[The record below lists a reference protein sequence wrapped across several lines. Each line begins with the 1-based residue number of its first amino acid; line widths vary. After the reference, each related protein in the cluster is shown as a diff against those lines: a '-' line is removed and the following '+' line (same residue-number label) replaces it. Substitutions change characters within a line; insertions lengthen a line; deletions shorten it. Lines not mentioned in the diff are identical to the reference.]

1 MAKDILKYDHIILAV
16 KPTGSAVVIVS
27 AEVLNAELVN

>member
-16 KPTGSAVVIVS
+16 KPTGSAV
-27 AEVLNAELVN
+27 LNAELVN